1 MARYV
6 SADYLWNPWLRWY
19 YAHGGEEIIGPL
31 GPLEAVALNPQPL
44 PPGEAKLG
52 PRPEPWRIAVAQLVR
67 AAQAK
72 DLTTGLPEGQ
82 QRIGL
87 EKSAGAAIETILDDW
102 CGTPPKYPYPW
113 PWPGPPPWVWE
124 IAAGLAE
131 VASTLQPGSLRD
143 TIQQV
148 ATQAL
153 QRASREASAGTSAR

>member
-44 PPGEAKLG
+44 PPGEAANLG
-52 PRPEPWRIAVAQLVR
+52 PSPEPWRVAVVQLVR

-72 DLTTGLPEGQ
+72 NLAAGLPEGQ
-82 QRIGL
+82 QRSGL
-87 EKSAGAAIETILDDW
+87 EKSAGTAIETILDDW

-124 IAAGLAE
+124 IAAGLAQ
-131 VASTLQPGSLRD
+131 VASTLQPGSLQD

-153 QRASREASAGTSAR
+153 QKAQQRD